1 MTSKPSEKELNFI
14 LKLFSL
20 KKLDEVKKQIDND
33 LKKYPNSAILFNI
46 LGVTYAESNEPKEDA

>member
-20 KKLDEVKKQIDND
+20 KKLDEVKKQIEND
-33 LKKYPNSAILFNI
+33 LKKYPNSPILFNI
-46 LGVTYAESNEPKEDA
+46 LGVAYAEFFLEVA